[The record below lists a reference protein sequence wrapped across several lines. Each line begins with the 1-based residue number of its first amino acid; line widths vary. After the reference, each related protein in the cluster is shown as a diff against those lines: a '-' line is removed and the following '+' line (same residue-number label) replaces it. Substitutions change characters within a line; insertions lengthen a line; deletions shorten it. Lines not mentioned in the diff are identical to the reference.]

1 MDKDRLNGSGYI
13 DPTAF
18 VALSH
23 VTHEEKQKLDD
34 EANALIREV
43 KELIR
48 SHGFD
53 VVGRIGII
61 GTKTG
66 KKFL

>member
-1 MDKDRLNGSGYI
+1 MDNDRLNASGCK

-18 VALSH
+18 MAVSH

-34 EANALIREV
+34 EVNALIRDV
-43 KELIR
+43 KSLIR
-48 SHGFD
+48 SRGFD

-61 GTKTG
+61 DTRTG
-66 KKFL
+66 KRFL